1 MNVVVVVGVPTND
14 PNDRRIRAWLLAL
27 LRYAITLDDEDRLA
41 ALAAASAIDTS
52 DPRRSG
58 DFQFF
63 HRTSARLC
71 EAVANPVRGNM
82 DVVRC
87 HLNRMSDERMKRAFA
102 AALDL
107 DRTVA
112 LPTAKAVRGSQR
124 YGLWEGLKP
133 GPAHQSLN
141 IKKNI

>member
-1 MNVVVVVGVPTND
+1 VNVVTVASLPIDNHY
-14 PNDRRIRAWLLAL
+14 DRRIRAWLLAL

-41 ALAAASAIDTS
+41 ALAAASEIDKS

-63 HRTSARLC
+63 HRTSASLC
-71 EAVANPVRGNM
+71 EAVANPVRGNL

-102 AALDL
+102 AVLDL

-112 LPTAKAVRGSQR
+112 QPAARTLRGPER
-124 YGLWEGLKP
+124 HELWKGLKSK
-133 GPAHQSLN
+133 PAQQSS
-141 IKKNI
+141 

>member
-1 MNVVVVVGVPTND
+1 MNVVAVAPLPIED
-14 PNDRRIRAWLLAL
+14 HYDRTIRAWLLAL

-41 ALAAASAIDTS
+41 ALAAASEIDKS

-63 HRTSARLC
+63 HRTSASLC
-71 EAVANPVRGNM
+71 EAVANPVRGNL

-102 AALDL
+102 AVLDL
-107 DRTVA
+107 DQTLTQPAARMLREA
-112 LPTAKAVRGSQR
+112 ERHE
-124 YGLWEGLKP
+124 LWKGLKSK
-133 GPAHQSLN
+133 PAQPASQ
-141 IKKNI
+141 K